1 MIVKED
7 QAIHL
12 ILPAYNEASVIEDV
26 IREIQSSIDVHIVV
40 VDDGSIDDTSQ
51 LVKSLGVPV
60 LRHPINRGAGAACQ
74 TGIKLAR
81 KYKWSYLAL
90 MDADGQHVPE
100 DLLKLKAAMDEEN
113 ADLVI
118 GNRFMRSSEGI
129 PKIRR
134 FYNKLAN
141 ILTVAFTTGKYSDTQ
156 SGFRLLNRRAIE
168 TINLTQ
174 DDFSFCSE
182 MIVLAEEY
190 ELKIIETPIQVRY
203 TEYSGSKGQNLQVGV
218 ITAFNFLWKLIFK

>member
-1 MIVKED
+1 VEQD
-7 QAIHL
+7 QTIHL
-12 ILPAYNEASVIEDV
+12 ILPAYNEATVIEDV
-26 IREIQSSIDVHIVV
+26 IREIQATIAVHILV
-40 VDDGSIDDTSQ
+40 VDDGSLDDTAE
-51 LVKSLGVPV
+51 KARAMGVSV

-74 TGIKLAR
+74 TAIILAR
-81 KYKWSYLAL
+81 KLEWAYLAL

-100 DLLKLKAAMDEEN
+100 DLLKLKAAMDEQG

-118 GNRFMRSSEGI
+118 GNRFMRPSAGI
-129 PKIRR
+129 PRIRR
-134 FYNKLAN
+134 FYNGLAN
-141 ILTVAFTTGKYSDTQ
+141 IITVAFTTGRYSDTQ

-182 MIVLAEEY
+182 MIVLAEEFD
-190 ELKIIETPIQVRY
+190 LKIVETPIRVRY
-203 TEYSGSKGQNLQVGV
+203 TDYSVSKGQNLQVGV